1 MIPSNR
7 REFHG
12 SKGEERAFLA
22 LRSLPEDFTIIHS
35 FRWLHPGNLR
45 NLKGD
50 FRAQGEGDFVLFDP
64 NQGVMVIEVKGGDV
78 RCDRGEWRQRN
89 RSSGEVKT
97 IYPEEQ
103 ASNTIHRI
111 RPEIQARVPEAA
123 SLLFCHAVWF
133 PDGVIDRANLPM
145 NCPSEIVLDAEDIVR
160 PSQAINRV
168 FTYWRKALPGRRPIP
183 REKAT
188 SVVEALAPTFSLVR
202 SVRQA
207 LDEREAELVQL
218 THEQARVVQYLDE
231 QTHAAVHGAAGTGK
245 TMVALEKARR
255 LASQIAPV
263 LFLCYNLALKE
274 YLQLPFEGVRIVV
287 KLLHRIRMKEVAILL
302 SPVFIFL
309 NRARERAHRTCFG

>member
-1 MIPSNR
+1 
-7 REFHG
+7 
-12 SKGEERAFLA
+12 
-22 LRSLPEDFTIIHS
+22 
-35 FRWLHPGNLR
+35 
-45 NLKGD
+45 
-50 FRAQGEGDFVLFDP
+50 
-64 NQGVMVIEVKGGDV
+64 
-78 RCDRGEWRQRN
+78 
-89 RSSGEVKT
+89 
-97 IYPEEQ
+97 
-103 ASNTIHRI
+103 
-111 RPEIQARVPEAA
+111 
-123 SLLFCHAVWF
+123 
-133 PDGVIDRANLPM
+133 M

-309 NRARERAHRTCFG
+309 NRARERAHRTCFGQTGSTSDLSQSMRLIVYPSGGTTSALPTRHSRHFWTGRLDVTAGRWSYV